1 MTTIREPFGVKDEA
15 FYEEAYA
22 FYDEWLREDLDEL
35 RNTDDKQVIQ
45 STWKG
50 LFNRK
55 IKILNI
61 RYSRGDDLAAI
72 RADLPDMLETYLK
85 ADEACMVAW
94 GTHLWK
100 PDVLHEEELILLG
113 FCYCLGVD
121 DEALLQRFLS
131 CFVPEGKSTLAD
143 RLVAV
148 RQPGRKIGDPKKWNL
163 AQTYRFLNDA
173 IDAPPE
179 QQAKLIK
186 KYLKRYEYNL
196 KGPKRDQVLQNLK
209 KSETYVGDW
218 AYDVAAV
225 VCAFGIDDS
234 GFIDH
239 PHYPRDLVHYR
250 DGCGRSSA

>member
-15 FYEEAYA
+15 FYEEEYAYQLG
-22 FYDEWLREDLDEL
+22 WLNRSLENL

-61 RYSRGDDLAAI
+61 RYARGDDLAAI
-72 RADLPDMLETYLK
+72 RADLPDVLETYLK

-100 PDVLHEEELILLG
+100 PDVLHEEELTLLG

-131 CFVPEGKSTLAD
+131 CFVPEGKSTLTD

-148 RQPGRKIGDPKKWNL
+148 YQPGRKIGDPKKWNL
-163 AQTYRFLNDA
+163 AQTYRFLNEA
-173 IDAPPE
+173 IDAPPA

-186 KYLKRYEYNL
+186 KYLKRYEKEL
-196 KGPKRDQVLQNLK
+196 KDYKHPLEEN
-209 KSETYVGDW
+209 EAYVGVW
-218 AYDVAAV
+218 AYEVAAV